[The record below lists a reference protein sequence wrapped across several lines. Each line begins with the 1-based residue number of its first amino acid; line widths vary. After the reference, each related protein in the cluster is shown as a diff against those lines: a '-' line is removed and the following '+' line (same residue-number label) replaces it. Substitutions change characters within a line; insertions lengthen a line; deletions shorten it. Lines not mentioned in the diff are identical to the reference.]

1 MMHETWRWWLRG
13 VAQYPQRSTSD
24 QPFSP
29 MQEVVLQLILLDGL
43 LCQCWCQAVLLK
55 PEKLQP
61 APRKR
66 KHPPQKT
73 SASERTPTTLPS
85 PTIPLTPPYNTPLQS
100 DLFSGTWVDNR
111 SESQKKAEQERT
123 QPAQMTLFR
132 QREIAQFGVRAHP
145 QMPLSPHTK
154 LVLIAEDPR
163 TEEEKERDLQRAA
176 QALTSKL
183 FPDEAQETVRHT
195 SSLEPPPRDALPDEP
210 PETSADAP
218 QVRLALYLR
227 LVQLGQAAAIAP
239 ESSSAD
245 RLILTA
251 LTVMD
256 ALHYGLRRE
265 EIHMALQIGAHHRDR
280 QQRSAIPA
288 APQRPFSPSFLF
300 AELAPLSAVR
310 RILPPPPPALF

>member
-1 MMHETWRWWLRG
+1 M
-13 VAQYPQRSTSD
+13 PS
-24 QPFSP
+24 
-29 MQEVVLQLILLDGL
+29 
-43 LCQCWCQAVLLK
+43 
-55 PEKLQP
+55 
-61 APRKR
+61 
-66 KHPPQKT
+66 
-73 SASERTPTTLPS
+73 SE
-85 PTIPLTPPYNTPLQS
+85 IPLQVEMFTGALRDT
-100 DLFSGTWVDNR
+100 R
-111 SESQKKAEQERT
+111 SESQRSAAAQQN
-123 QPAQMTLFR
+123 QPQPTLMFK
-132 QREIAQFGVRAHP
+132 QREIAQFGVRARP
-145 QMPLSPHTK
+145 QMSLSPKTK
-154 LVLIAEDPR
+154 LALVMEDPR

-183 FPDEAQETVRHT
+183 FPDEVQETVRHT
-195 SSLEPPPRDALPDEP
+195 SSLEPPPRAALPDEP
-210 PETSADAP
+210 PETTADAP